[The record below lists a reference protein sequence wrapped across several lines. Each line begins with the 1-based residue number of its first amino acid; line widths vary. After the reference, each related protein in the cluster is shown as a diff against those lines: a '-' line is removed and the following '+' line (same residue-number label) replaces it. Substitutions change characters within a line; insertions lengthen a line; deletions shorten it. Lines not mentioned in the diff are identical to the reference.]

1 MVTEESNGQR
11 RQSPAEGQGSPQEL
25 KKSPAYGFWVAAIAL
40 VTAALAFVL
49 TMFIFGGLF
58 QEAATVTAA
67 LGSLFT
73 LIGTVVGAYFG
84 IKASSDTAERAQSI
98 IRTANDQTQRA
109 NDFAREAYG
118 MLDPKD
124 PIVAEKLKREV

>member
-1 MVTEESNGQR
+1 MAGERNGQP
-11 RQSPAEGQGSPQEL
+11 QQSPQETH
-25 KKSPAYGFWVAAIAL
+25 KSPAYAFWVASIAL
-40 VTAALAFVL
+40 GVAALAFIL

-58 QEAATVTAA
+58 DDAVTVTAA

-84 IKASSDTAERAQSI
+84 IKVSSDTSDRAQI
-98 IRTANDQTQRA
+98 AIRAANDRAQRA
-109 NDFAREAYG
+109 NDMAREAYG

-124 PIVAEKLKREV
+124 SVVAEKLKSEG

>member
-1 MVTEESNGQR
+1 MVAEHNGQP
-11 RQSPAEGQGSPQEL
+11 QQSPQETHR
-25 KKSPAYGFWVAAIAL
+25 SPAYAFWVASISLA
-40 VTAALAFVL
+40 VAALAFIL

-58 QEAATVTAA
+58 DDAATVTAA

-84 IKASSDTAERAQSI
+84 IKVSGDTSDRAQGAISAANERA
-98 IRTANDQTQRA
+98 QRA
-109 NDFAREAYG
+109 NDMAREAYG

-124 PIVAEKLKREV
+124 PVVAEKLKSEG

>member
-1 MVTEESNGQR
+1 MAAEHNGQR
-11 RQSPAEGQGSPQEL
+11 QQSPQETHR
-25 KKSPAYGFWVAAIAL
+25 SPAYAFWVASISL
-40 VTAALAFVL
+40 GVAALAFIL

-58 QEAATVTAA
+58 DDAATVVAA

-84 IKASSDTAERAQSI
+84 IKVSSDTADRAQNAI
-98 IRTANDQTQRA
+98 KVANDRA
-109 NDFAREAYG
+109 QKANEMAREAYG

-124 PIVAEKLKREV
+124 PVVAERLKREG

>member
-1 MVTEESNGQR
+1 MDGESNGR
-11 RQSPAEGQGSPQEL
+11 GQQSPQE
-25 KKSPAYGFWVAAIAL
+25 KEKSSPYAFWVAAIAL
-40 VTAALAFVL
+40 LVAALAFIL

-58 QEAATVTAA
+58 EEAATVTAA

-84 IKASSDTAERAQSI
+84 IKVSNDTADRAQDAVKAAGD
-98 IRTANDQTQRA
+98 RAQRA
-109 NDFAREAYG
+109 NDMAREAYG

-124 PIVAEKLKREV
+124 PHVTEKLSRER

>member
-1 MVTEESNGQR
+1 MAAERNGQR
-11 RQSPAEGQGSPQEL
+11 QQSPQESHR
-25 KKSPAYGFWVAAIAL
+25 SPAYAFWVASIAL
-40 VTAALAFVL
+40 GVATVAFIV

-58 QEAATVTAA
+58 DEAATVTAA

-84 IKASSDTAERAQSI
+84 IKVSSDTADRAQGAI
-98 IRTANDQTQRA
+98 KVANDRAQRA
-109 NDFAREAYG
+109 NDMAREAYG

-124 PIVAEKLKREV
+124 PVVADKLRGEG

>member
-1 MVTEESNGQR
+1 MTEESNGQR
-11 RQSPAEGQGSPQEL
+11 RQSPAEGQSSPQEQ
-25 KKSPAYGFWVAAIAL
+25 KKSPAYAFWVAAIAL
-40 VTAALAFVL
+40 GMASLAFVL

-58 QEAATVTAA
+58 QDAATVTAT

-84 IKASSDTAERAQSI
+84 IKASNDTSERAQTLI
-98 IRTANDQTQRA
+98 KTASDQTQRA

-124 PIVAEKLKREV
+124 PIVAEKLKREG